1 MSRNNSAAPRA
12 GKTLNRPATSHPPSL
27 KHVNG
32 VRRSQFTVSLV
43 LDSAD
48 RGINVGDR
56 A

>member
-1 MSRNNSAAPRA
+1 VDGGAARSPGAALDKRDARA
-12 GKTLNRPATSHPPSL
+12 
-27 KHVNG
+27 
-32 VRRSQFTVSLV
+32 QFTVSLV